1 MKGLMIY
8 SNDMEDLEALGTK
21 ALLVRSGL
29 TIHAATFEDD
39 LMVEGAYKTKVQAD
53 YLMRDINPLDYDFL
67 IIPGGKYVALT
78 IDKNKPMIDLVKT
91 FYTHHKMIAA
101 ICAGPRFLGRA
112 NLLDKVPFT
121 AYKGSE
127 VDMPKGIYHPEL
139 KALTHE
145 GIITARGAG
154 AVYEFAYEIIKYT
167 LGKEKAKAVLD
178 QILY

>member
-1 MKGLMIY
+1 MKGLMIF
-8 SNDMEDLEALGTK
+8 SHDMEDVEALGTK
-21 ALLVRSGL
+21 ALLTRSGL
-29 TIHAATFEDD
+29 KIHSATFEND
-39 LMVEGAYKTKVQAD
+39 LLIKAAYGTKVYAD
-53 YLMRDINPLDYDFL
+53 YLMKDINPLDYDFL
-67 IIPGGKYVALT
+67 IIPGGKYVSLT
-78 IDKNKPMIDLVKT
+78 IDDNQSIIELVKR
-91 FYTHHKMIAA
+91 FYEHRKMIAA

-112 NLLDKVPFT
+112 GLLDKVPFT
-121 AYKGSE
+121 AYTGSE

-167 LGKEKAKAVLD
+167 LGKEKAKGVLN

>member
-1 MKGLMIY
+1 MKGLFIF
-8 SNDMEDLEALGTK
+8 SNDMEDIEALGTK
-21 ALLVRSGL
+21 ALLSRSGL
-29 TIHAATFEDD
+29 TIHSATFHND
-39 LMVEGAYKTKVQAD
+39 LNIQAAYGSKVQAD
-53 YLMRDINPLDYDFL
+53 YLVKNIDPLSYDFL
-67 IIPGGKYVALT
+67 VIPGGKYVGMT
-78 IDKNKPMIDLVKT
+78 IDQADEMIDLVKS
-91 FYTHHKMIAA
+91 FHQNHKMIAA

-112 NLLDKVPFT
+112 GLLDKVPFT

-167 LGKEKAKAVLD
+167 LGKEKAKAILD